1 MNEINI
7 DYVLYSSYEDALN
20 RTNAWE
26 GCDRPD
32 PGREMGFPALCRPNM
47 ADVVDP
53 TILNMWSTFHEN
65 MIGGTDVKEGKNNVA
80 FYIEKDHLPETD
92 GWMTVDDEMNA
103 FMYPNFYGQEL
114 ENKNSS
120 LTCMNPTFFE
130 DLTFQYINTDLKPYV
145 LHGGNDPYAGW

>member
-1 MNEINI
+1 
-7 DYVLYSSYEDALN
+7 
-20 RTNAWE
+20 
-26 GCDRPD
+26 
-32 PGREMGFPALCRPNM
+32 
-47 ADVVDP
+47 
-53 TILNMWSTFHEN
+53 